1 MNPAV
6 LTRLDQ
12 LELEWQQRLLRQ
24 PSSGQR
30 DKKESRAVW
39 MTYRNPA
46 GCQHSTFT
54 HSLKKRRSQY
64 MTQAKSY
71 SRKA

>member
-24 PSSGQR
+24 PSSGQA
-30 DKKESRAVW
+30 DMKKGVATPPRESPLPDPKVVNR
-39 MTYRNPA
+39 
-46 GCQHSTFT
+46 
-54 HSLKKRRSQY
+54 
-64 MTQAKSY
+64 
-71 SRKA
+71 